1 MSKPAFETQYA
12 DHEWMGRNDAPL
24 EMVSFGS
31 CELDGYLYLHGGH
44 KGKAHTY
51 SKLHHENEFFRIKEL
66 SGRAGRGKI
75 RKNRQKYQ

>member
-1 MSKPAFETQYA
+1 MKSKANLIVLIFYSYLLITNTSAKEESKTF
-12 DHEWMGRNDAPL
+12 WLNDAPL

-51 SKLHHENEFFRIKEL
+51 SK
-66 SGRAGRGKI
+66 SAS
-75 RKNRQKYQ
+75 